1 MLNAKIRSKT
11 CSENFDVVSLGQKF
25 NSNFPLKVVNLNV
38 DTLLNVLE
46 AKSLISKLIV
56 SKKSPLFILGESLNS
71 RILGTASISAFLKSL
86 NSSSIVIDV
95 KGAANTEATNFLG
108 IESLTTNTLLKSD
121 VIVGVNLEDT
131 ISLRK
136 QLKSLN
142 KTVVWINSH
151 GSKIASMAKYIVPS
165 ATYFEQEGLFINLEQ
180 RPQKALK
187 TLGNVEDARST
198 KSILLSMYPS
208 VSEKKLSFLNFLN
221 EIVLSPKL
229 FKSIQ
234 NKFSSLSGGG
244 TNYLSSINL
253 VSEYPIKSTIE
264 DFYRSTNMSKNS
276 ITMAKCSQE
285 QRKTINNFKIND

>member
-25 NSNFPLKVVNLNV
+25 NSNFPLKVVNLNI

-71 RILGTASISAFLKSL
+71 RILGTGSISAFLKSL

-95 KGAANTEATNFLG
+95 KAAANTEATNFLG

-165 ATYFEQEGLFINLEQ
+165 STYFEQEGLFINLEQ
-180 RPQKALK
+180 IPQKALK

-234 NKFSSLSGGG
+234 NKFSSLRGGA